1 MIEVVNISK
10 KFRIHRKR
18 RTSIKETALEFL
30 RPSRDSFFSGWFRSR
45 PNEEIWALKD
55 VSFKT
60 EEGDTLGVIGSNGS
74 GKSTLLKII
83 SGITQ
88 PTMGS
93 IKAKGRVASL
103 LELGAGFHHE
113 LTGLENIYLNGS
125 VLGLS
130 QNKIKSVQDE
140 IIAFAGLEQFI
151 HMPVKHYSSG
161 MLIRLGFA
169 IATHI
174 DPDILLLDEVMAV
187 GDAEFQEKSAA
198 KIMDFKKRGKTI
210 ILVTH
215 NLDQAEAV
223 CNKVL
228 WIEHGK
234 VKLFGTVDESITGYV
249 SEFYEQKLKEP
260 PIPFSFE
267 FGSVCQTT
275 RMGNGN
281 VLINRVAFKDGSG
294 KEVRSVISGE
304 TLQIELY
311 YTALRDG
318 MDLEAVIG
326 INRFDNTSI
335 CRVDSA
341 SQENILKNCP
351 QKGIITAILSP
362 VLLNK
367 GGYRLSV
374 ALNPPGKPYEPY
386 DIHLRFYEFRV
397 DSNQEHRIGPIITH
411 PAVFECFPMNAS
423 E

>member
-1 MIEVVNISK
+1 MIEVTNISK
-10 KFRIHRKR
+10 KYRIHRKR
-18 RTSIKETALEFL
+18 RTSIKEAAIELL
-30 RPSRDSFFSGWFRSR
+30 RPSKDSLFSGWFRSR
-45 PNEEIWALKD
+45 PKEEIWALKD
-55 VSFKT
+55 VSFKVD
-60 EEGDTLGVIGSNGS
+60 EGDTLGVIGANGS

-88 PTMGS
+88 PTAGS
-93 IKAKGRVASL
+93 IRVNGRVASL

-130 QNKIKSVQDE
+130 QNKIKSVLDE

-169 IATHI
+169 VATHI

-228 WIEHGK
+228 WLEQGR
-234 VKLFGTVDESITGYV
+234 VKLLGTVDESITGYV

-267 FGSVCQTT
+267 FGSVCRTT
-275 RMGNGN
+275 RMGSGE
-281 VLINRVAFKDGSG
+281 VLINRVAFKDGAG
-294 KEVRSVISGE
+294 REVRSVMSGE
-304 TLQIELY
+304 TLQIELH
-311 YTALRDG
+311 YTASREG
-318 MDLEAVIG
+318 MELEAVMG

-335 CRVDSA
+335 CRMDSA
-341 SQENILKNCP
+341 SHESVLKNCP
-351 QKGIITAILSP
+351 RKGIITAIFSP
-362 VLLNK
+362 LILNK

-397 DSNQEHRIGPIITH
+397 DSNREHRIGAVITH
-411 PAVFECFPMNAS
+411 PAIFECFPSSAA